1 MRVLVAPDK
10 FKGSLTAR
18 QAGEAMAA
26 GVRSVL
32 PEAEVT
38 VLPIADGGEGTCEV
52 ALAAGARPESTVVR
66 GPLDEHVTADWA
78 LFDDGRAVLETARA
92 SGLALVTPTP
102 ETAAA
107 AHCFGSGELVRAA
120 LDAGAHE
127 VVVGIGGSA
136 MTDGGSGALRALGA
150 RVLDA
155 DGRDLPLGG
164 LALRDAAAVDL
175 SGLEPRLAH
184 ASISFACDVDSP
196 LTGPHGAAVVF
207 APQKGA
213 DPALVAAL
221 DAALRRWAEVLR
233 EATGV
238 DVDVP
243 GAGAAGGLPAAFL
256 ACAPLL
262 GAPVRLRNGFD
273 LVADLLGLAEAVA
286 GADLVLTG
294 EGSLD
299 AQSLRGKG
307 PIGVADLA
315 AGSGIDVLAVA
326 GVVTADRAA
335 LAGHG
340 VVGAAACADLAPDV
354 ASAIGEAARWTRLA
368 AERAVADWVAA
379 RPALR
384 QR

>member
-18 QAGEAMAA
+18 EAGEAMAA
-26 GVRSVL
+26 GVRAVL
-32 PEAEVT
+32 PGADVV
-38 VLPIADGGEGTCEV
+38 VLPIADGGEGTLEV
-52 ALAAGARPESTVVR
+52 AVAAGAQLERSVVR
-66 GPLDEHVTADWA
+66 GPLADRVVAEWA

-102 ETAAA
+102 ETAAT
-107 AHCFGSGELVRAA
+107 AHSFGSGELVRAA
-120 LDAGAHE
+120 LDAGATD

-155 DGRDLPLGG
+155 SGAEVPLGG
-164 LALRDAAAVDL
+164 LGLREAVSLDL

-184 ASISFACDVDSP
+184 VRISFACDVDSP
-196 LTGPHGAAVVF
+196 LTGPDGAAVVF
-207 APQKGA
+207 GPQKGA
-213 DPALVAAL
+213 DPAMVAEL
-221 DAALRRWAEVLR
+221 DAALVRWAALLG
-233 EATGV
+233 ATTGV
-238 DVDVP
+238 DVVVP
-243 GAGAAGGLPAAFL
+243 GSGAAGGLPAAFL
-256 ACAPLL
+256 ACAD
-262 GAPVRLRNGFD
+262 VRLRNGFD

-315 AGSGIDVLAVA
+315 HAQGIDVLAVA
-326 GVVTADRAA
+326 GVVTVDPLA

-340 VVGAAACADLAPDV
+340 VVGSAACADLAPDTR
-354 ASAIGEAARWTRLA
+354 SSLTEAARWTREA
-368 AERAVADWVAA
+368 AELVVGRWEA
-379 RPALR
+379 
-384 QR
+384 QRG